1 MFKELC
7 ATLLVIC
14 NPLLNGFDF
23 NYNINPRDNFVQ
35 GIAECTVLNNA
46 FIPPTER
53 VVVAISVAQA
63 ILESDWGRSRF
74 AKEANNFYG
83 IIETDKTEPH
93 IKSLNSNIMLKM
105 YGNKCESVSDY
116 IELLNTSSAFK
127 EYRELRVRQYMSDNV
142 DVFQIIETLENYAV
156 DPEYTKKL
164 LAVTLGLF
172 ENIQNYLNQ
181 KKYGTTIIIIKRHNF
196 LDNLLKSHMYGVV

>member
-7 ATLLVIC
+7 ATLFLLC

-23 NYNINPRDNFVQ
+23 RYDINPRDQFVQ

-46 FIPPTER
+46 IVEPHYR

-74 AKEANNFYG
+74 ALEANNYYG
-83 IIETDKTEPH
+83 IIQTDPTEPH
-93 IKSLNSNIMLKM
+93 LKSQNSDVLVKM
-105 YGNKCESVSDY
+105 YGNRCESVADY
-116 IELLNTSSAFK
+116 IALLNGSSAFK
-127 EYRELRVRQYMSDNV
+127 EYRELRIKQFMNDNV
-142 DVFQIIETLENYAV
+142 DVVAVAKTLQNYAV

-164 LAVTLGLF
+164 VAVTLGLF
-172 ENIQNYLNQ
+172 EKYPHIFKSDEIWKYYRNN
-181 KKYGTTIIIIKRHNF
+181 KKT
-196 LDNLLKSHMYGVV
+196 

>member
-23 NYNINPRDNFVQ
+23 NYERNPRDQFVQ
-35 GIAECTVLNNA
+35 GVAECTVLNNA
-46 FIPPTER
+46 FIPPPER

-74 AKEANNFYG
+74 ATEANNFYG

-142 DVFQIIETLENYAV
+142 DVFQIIETLKNYAV

-164 LAVTLGLF
+164 LSVTLGLF
-172 ENIQNYLNQ
+172 EKYPKLFKSQEIWEYYNNN
-181 KKYGTTIIIIKRHNF
+181 KKT
-196 LDNLLKSHMYGVV
+196 

>member
-7 ATLLVIC
+7 ATLFVLC
-14 NPLLNGFDF
+14 NPLINGFDF
-23 NYNINPRDNFVQ
+23 NYSMNPRDDFVK
-35 GIAECTVLNNA
+35 GIAECTVVNNA
-46 FIPPTER
+46 FVPPNER

-83 IIETDKTEPH
+83 MIQTDKTEPH
-93 IKSLNSNIMLKM
+93 IKSFNSDIILKV

-116 IELLNTSSAFK
+116 IELLNTSSAFE
-127 EYRELRVRQYMSDNV
+127 EYRDLRMKQMLDNNV
-142 DVFQIIETLENYAV
+142 NVFDLIQTLENYAV

-164 LAVTLGLF
+164 LAVTIGLF
-172 ENIQNYLNQ
+172 ERYPQIFRSKEIWEHYKNN
-181 KKYGTTIIIIKRHNF
+181 KKT
-196 LDNLLKSHMYGVV
+196 

>member
-23 NYNINPRDNFVQ
+23 SYDINPRDQFIQ

-53 VVVAISVAQA
+53 VVVVVSVAQA

-83 IIETDKTEPH
+83 IIETDETEPH
-93 IKSLNSNIMLKM
+93 IKSLNGNIMLKM

-116 IELLNTSSAFK
+116 IDLLNNSSAFK
-127 EYRELRVRQYMSDNV
+127 EYRDLRVKQYMSD
-142 DVFQIIETLENYAV
+142 DVNIFELIETLENYAV

-172 ENIQNYLNQ
+172 EKYPQIFKSKEIWDYYNNN
-181 KKYGTTIIIIKRHNF
+181 KKI
-196 LDNLLKSHMYGVV
+196 

>member
-7 ATLLVIC
+7 ATLFLLC
-14 NPLLNGFDF
+14 NPMLNDFDF
-23 NYNINPRDNFVQ
+23 NYDMNPRDEFVQ
-35 GIAECTVLNNA
+35 GIAECTVKTNT
-46 FIPPTER
+46 FIPPPDR
-53 VVVAISVAQA
+53 VIIVISVAQA

-83 IIETDKTEPH
+83 IIETDETEPH

-116 IELLNTSSAFK
+116 IALLNNSSAFK
-127 EYRELRVRQYMSDNV
+127 EYRELRVKQYMSD
-142 DVFQIIETLENYAV
+142 DVNIFELIETLDNYAV

-172 ENIQNYLNQ
+172 ENTLKFLNQ
-181 KKYGTTIIIIKRHNF
+181 KKYGTTIKIIKRHNF
-196 LDNLLKSHMYGVV
+196 LDNLLKSHIYGHV

>member
-23 NYNINPRDNFVQ
+23 NYDINPRVNFVQ

-83 IIETDKTEPH
+83 IIETDETEPH

-116 IELLNTSSAFK
+116 IALLNNSSAFK
-127 EYRELRVRQYMSDNV
+127 EYRDLRVKQYMSDNV
-142 DVFQIIETLENYAV
+142 NIFELIETLDNYAV

-172 ENIQNYLNQ
+172 EKYPQIFKSKEIWDYYKNN
-181 KKYGTTIIIIKRHNF
+181 KKT
-196 LDNLLKSHMYGVV
+196 

>member
-7 ATLLVIC
+7 ATLFVLC
-14 NPLLNGFDF
+14 NPLINGFDF
-23 NYNINPRDNFVQ
+23 NYSINPRDDFVK
-35 GIAECTVLNNA
+35 GIAECTVVNNT
-46 FIPPTER
+46 FVPPTER

-83 IIETDKTEPH
+83 MIQTDETEPH
-93 IKSLNSNIMLKM
+93 IKSLNSDIILKV

-116 IELLNTSSAFK
+116 IDLLNTSSAFE
-127 EYRELRVRQYMSDNV
+127 EYRDIRIKQVLDDNV
-142 DVFQIIETLENYAV
+142 NVYDIIQTLENYAV

-164 LAVTLGLF
+164 LSVTLGLF
-172 ENIQNYLNQ
+172 
-181 KKYGTTIIIIKRHNF
+181 KKYPEIF
-196 LDNLLKSHMYGVV
+196 KSKEIWDHYKNNKST

>member
-7 ATLLVIC
+7 ATLFLLC
-14 NPLLNGFDF
+14 NPMLNDFDF
-23 NYNINPRDNFVQ
+23 NYDMNPRDEFVQ
-35 GIAECTVLNNA
+35 GIAECTVKTNT
-46 FIPPTER
+46 FIPPPDR
-53 VVVAISVAQA
+53 VIIVISVAQA

-83 IIETDKTEPH
+83 IIETDRTEPH
-93 IKSLNSNIMLKM
+93 IKSLNSDIMLKM

-116 IELLNTSSAFK
+116 INLLNTSSAFE
-127 EYRELRVRQYMSDNV
+127 EYRNIRLKQYMTGNV
-142 DVFQIIETLENYAV
+142 EISKVIRSLKNYAV

-172 ENIQNYLNQ
+172 EKYPQIFRSKEIWDYYNNN
-181 KKYGTTIIIIKRHNF
+181 KKT
-196 LDNLLKSHMYGVV
+196 

>member
-7 ATLLVIC
+7 ATLLIIC

-23 NYNINPRDNFVQ
+23 NYEINPRDQFRQ

-53 VVVAISVAQA
+53 VVVIVSVAQA

-83 IIETDKTEPH
+83 IIETDETEPH
-93 IKSLNSNIMLKM
+93 IKSLNSDIMLKV

-116 IELLNTSSAFK
+116 IDLLNTSSAFQ
-127 EYRELRVRQYMSDNV
+127 EYRDLRMKQVLVDNV
-142 DVFQIIETLENYAV
+142 DVPEVIKTLKNYAV
-156 DPEYTKKL
+156 DPEYVDKL
-164 LAVTLGLF
+164 LFVTLGLF
-172 ENIQNYLNQ
+172 RKYPHIFRSHEISEYYRNN
-181 KKYGTTIIIIKRHNF
+181 KKT
-196 LDNLLKSHMYGVV
+196 

>member
-1 MFKELC
+1 M
-7 ATLLVIC
+7 IC

-23 NYNINPRDNFVQ
+23 NYEINPRDHFVQ
-35 GIAECTVLNNA
+35 GVAECTVLNNA

-83 IIETDKTEPH
+83 IIETDETEPH
-93 IKSLNSNIMLKM
+93 IKSLNSDIMLKV

-116 IELLNTSSAFK
+116 IALLNNSSAFK
-127 EYRELRVRQYMSDNV
+127 EYRDLRVKQYMSDNV
-142 DVFQIIETLENYAV
+142 NIFELIETLDNYAV

-172 ENIQNYLNQ
+172 EKYPQIFKSKEIWDYYKNN
-181 KKYGTTIIIIKRHNF
+181 KKT
-196 LDNLLKSHMYGVV
+196 

>member
-23 NYNINPRDNFVQ
+23 NYEINPRDQFVQ
-35 GIAECTVLNNA
+35 GVAECTVLNNA

-83 IIETDKTEPH
+83 IIQTDETEPH
-93 IKSLNSNIMLKM
+93 IKSLNSDIMLKM

-116 IELLNTSSAFK
+116 IALLNTSSAFK
-127 EYRELRVRQYMSDNV
+127 EYRDLRIKQYMSD
-142 DVFQIIETLENYAV
+142 DVNIFELIETLENYAV

-172 ENIQNYLNQ
+172 EKYPQIFKSKEIWDYYNNN
-181 KKYGTTIIIIKRHNF
+181 KKT
-196 LDNLLKSHMYGVV
+196 

>member
-7 ATLLVIC
+7 ATLFILC

-23 NYNINPRDNFVQ
+23 NYNMNPRDQFVK

-46 FIPPTER
+46 FVPPNER
-53 VVVAISVAQA
+53 VVVAVSVAQA
-63 ILESDWGRSRF
+63 IL
-74 AKEANNFYG
+74 
-83 IIETDKTEPH
+83 EPH
-93 IKSLNSNIMLKM
+93 IKSLNSDIMLKV

-116 IELLNTSSAFK
+116 IDLLNTSSAFE
-127 EYRELRVRQYMSDNV
+127 EYRDLRISQYMNDNV
-142 DVFQIIETLENYAV
+142 NVYELIQTLENYAV

-172 ENIQNYLNQ
+172 EKYPQIFRSEEIWEYYKNN
-181 KKYGTTIIIIKRHNF
+181 KKT
-196 LDNLLKSHMYGVV
+196 